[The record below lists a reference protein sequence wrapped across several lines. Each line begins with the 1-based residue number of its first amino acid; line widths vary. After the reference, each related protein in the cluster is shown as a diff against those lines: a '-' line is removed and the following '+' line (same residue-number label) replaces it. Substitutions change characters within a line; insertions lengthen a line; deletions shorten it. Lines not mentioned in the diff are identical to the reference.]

1 MDYMQQT
8 EVKKRQLENKKI
20 LVVDDNIDNQ
30 RLMSR
35 MLQLAGAT
43 TAVAK
48 DGLEGVE
55 KALHDD
61 FDAILMD
68 LQMPVKNGL
77 EATSELRNQSYDKPI
92 IAVTAHGKGDRKR
105 CMEIGFSDFL
115 EKPLEKDF
123 LIKSVLKVLA

>member
-1 MDYMQQT
+1 MQQA
-8 EVKKRQLENKKI
+8 EIKKRQLENKKI

-35 MLQLAGAT
+35 MLQLAGAV

-48 DGLEGVE
+48 DGEEGVE
-55 KALHDD
+55 KALHEN

-77 EATSELRNQSYDKPI
+77 DATSELRSQSYQKPI
-92 IAVTAHGKGDRKR
+92 IAVTAHGKGDKER